1 MLLKRR
7 TVICGNVL
15 KGMRWLP
22 APPPLHFAAGIGVI
36 MRITEQM
43 ELLSRGTL
51 EILPAGSLEAK
62 LKEAEKD
69 GRPLRVKAGFDPTA
83 PDLHLGHT
91 VLLEKL
97 RQFQHC
103 GHQVVFLIGDFT
115 GTMGDPTGK
124 NETRPP
130 LTHDEV
136 LVNAETYKEQVFKIL
151 DPARTEVRFNSEW
164 LANLTAADL
173 IRIAGKATV
182 ARMLERDDF
191 EKRYKGGQAIAIHEF
206 LYPLI
211 QGYDSVALD
220 ADIELGGN
228 DQKFNLLMGRQLQDA
243 YGKSQQVIL
252 TMPLLEGLDG
262 VNKMSKSLDN
272 YVGVAEPAKEQFGKL
287 MSISDELML
296 KYYELLTDVNLD
308 EIRNMHPMEAK
319 KRLAAM
325 IVDRFHGAGEGRK
338 ARVGFEAQF
347 TRNEIPDDVPE
358 LELSAEGGSL
368 WIIRAL
374 SQSGLTA
381 SNGEAIRLVKQ
392 NALSINGE
400 KVADKDYRL
409 KPGGPYLIK
418 LGKRKFLNLTVA

>member
-1 MLLKRR
+1 MHIK
-7 TVICGNVL
+7 
-15 KGMRWLP
+15 
-22 APPPLHFAAGIGVI
+22 
-36 MRITEQM
+36 EQM
-43 ELLSRGTL
+43 ELLSRGAL
-51 EILPAGSLEAK
+51 EILPKGGLEAK
-62 LKEAEKD
+62 LKLADKE

-115 GTMGDPTGK
+115 GTIGDPTGK

-136 LVNAETYKEQVFKIL
+136 LLNAESYKEQVFKIL
-151 DPARTEVRFNSEW
+151 DPAQTEVRFNSEW

-191 EKRYKGGQAIAIHEF
+191 EKRYKGGQSIAIHEF
-206 LYPLI
+206 LYPLV

-220 ADIELGGN
+220 ADVELGGN

-243 YGKSQQVIL
+243 YGKAQQVIL

-262 VNKMSKSLDN
+262 VNKMSKSLNN
-272 YVGVAEPAKEQFGKL
+272 YVGVAESAKEQFGKL
-287 MSISDELML
+287 MSVSDELMF
-296 KYYELLTDVNLD
+296 KYYELLTDLNLD
-308 EIRNMHPMEAK
+308 EIKVMHPMEAK
-319 KRLAAM
+319 KQLAAT
-325 IVDRFHGAGEGRK
+325 IVERFHGKGAGQQ
-338 ARVGFEAQF
+338 AREGFEAQF
-347 TRNEIPDDVPE
+347 AKKETPDDVPE
-358 LELSAEGGSL
+358 ASLPAEDGTL

-374 SQSGLTA
+374 TQAGLTA
-381 SNGEAIRLVKQ
+381 SNGEAIRMVKQ

-400 KVADKDYRL
+400 KMNDKDHQL

-418 LGKRKFLNLTVA
+418 LGKRKFLNLTVVCSGHDDV